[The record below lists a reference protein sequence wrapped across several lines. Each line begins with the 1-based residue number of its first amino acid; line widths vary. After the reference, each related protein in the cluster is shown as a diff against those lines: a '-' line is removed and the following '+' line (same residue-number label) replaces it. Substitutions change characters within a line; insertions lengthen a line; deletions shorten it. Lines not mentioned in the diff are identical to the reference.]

1 MTNNDEKQTLAHR
14 SGAAASFFIFWVYVL
29 SLLTM
34 GD

>member
-29 SLLTM
+29 TM